1 MIEDYTKCSVQE
13 LLALSG
19 QSHEAMREL
28 ITRHTRLV
36 RACARPFFLAGGDDE
51 DLLQEGMLGLLD
63 AIRAYEPGS
72 GVPFEAFA
80 ALCIR
85 RSLISAVRASTARK
99 HAPLNEALPLDRADA
114 LRAVDPEAEL
124 LDRERFET
132 LLDALR
138 RRLSPMERAI
148 LPLYLDGFS
157 CREIAVKA
165 GKTPKS
171 VDNAVQRIRRKAVSI
186 LGEDGSPV

>member
-1 MIEDYTKCSVQE
+1 MVEDYTRCSVEE
-13 LLALSG
+13 LLARSG

-63 AIRAYEPGS
+63 AIRSYAPDS

-80 ALCIR
+80 SLCIR
-85 RSLISAVRASTARK
+85 RSLISAVRAATARK
-99 HAPLNEALPLDRADA
+99 HAPLNEALPLERADVQ
-114 LRAVDPEAEL
+114 LEDPEAVL
-124 LDRERFET
+124 LDREGFQSMLE
-132 LLDALR
+132 ALR
-138 RRLSPMERAI
+138 SRLSPMERMI

-157 CREIAVKA
+157 CREIAAKT
-165 GKTPKS
+165 GKPPKS
-171 VDNAVQRIRRKAVSI
+171 VDNAVQRIRRKAAI
-186 LGEDGSPV
+186 LFGEDGSPV

>member
-1 MIEDYTKCSVQE
+1 MVEDFTRCSVEE
-13 LLALSG
+13 LLARCG
-19 QSHEAMREL
+19 ESHEAMREL

-63 AIRAYEPGS
+63 AIRAYQPDS

-80 ALCIR
+80 ALCVR
-85 RSLISAVRASTARK
+85 RSLISAVRAATARK
-99 HAPLNEALPLDRADA
+99 HAPLNEALPLDRAELQLA
-114 LRAVDPEAEL
+114 DPEAAL
-124 LDRERFET
+124 LDREGFRTMLET
-132 LLDALR
+132 LR
-138 RRLSPMERAI
+138 GRLSPLERGI

-157 CREIAVKA
+157 CREIAAKT

-171 VDNAVQRIRRKAVSI
+171 VDNALQRIRRKAVI
-186 LGEDGSPV
+186 LFGEDGSSV